1 MAAGGGSSFP
11 RRRNGRGAVRMKTD
25 AELIALYR
33 RGSRDAFEELFARH
47 HRRVI
52 HFCYRMTGDQAR
64 AEEAAQEVFLRIA
77 RAASTYQPTARFT
90 TWVYTIARRTTLN
103 FLRDEKEDGERVPI
117 DPTGEGR
124 DAENGIALPD
134 SGRWGPDQAAWG
146 SQLQER
152 FLEAL
157 QKLPEGNRAAFVL
170 NRGEGLSYEEVAA
183 VLGVTAQAVKSRI
196 FRAREALLA
205 EISGLLE

>member
-1 MAAGGGSSFP
+1 VDGM
-11 RRRNGRGAVRMKTD
+11 RTD
-25 AELIALYR
+25 AELMGLYR

-90 TWVYTIARRTTLN
+90 TWMYTIARRTTLN
-103 FLRDEKEDGERVPI
+103 FLRDEKEDGEKVPI
-117 DPTGEGR
+117 HDNGEGR
-124 DAENGIALPD
+124 DAAEGLPLP
-134 SGRWGPDQAAWG
+134 GPEEWDPERIAWG
-146 SQLQER
+146 AQLKEK
-152 FLEAL
+152 FVEAL
-157 QKLPEGNRAAFVL
+157 QSLPEGHRSAFLLNRA
-170 NRGEGLSYEEVAA
+170 EGLSYDEVAT
-183 VLGVTAQAVKSRI
+183 VLNITVQAVKSRI

-205 EISGLLE
+205 ELSGILK

>member
-1 MAAGGGSSFP
+1 MDGM
-11 RRRNGRGAVRMKTD
+11 RTD
-25 AELIALYR
+25 AELMEHYR

-90 TWVYTIARRTTLN
+90 TWMYTIARRTTLN
-103 FLRDEKEDGERVPI
+103 FLRDEKEDGEKVPI
-117 DPTGEGR
+117 HDNGEGR
-124 DAENGIALPD
+124 DAAEGLPLP
-134 SGRWGPDQAAWG
+134 GPEEWDPERIAWG
-146 SQLQER
+146 KQLKEK
-152 FLEAL
+152 FVEAL
-157 QKLPEGNRAAFVL
+157 QNLPEGHRSAFLL
-170 NRGEGLSYEEVAA
+170 NRGEGLSYDEVAT
-183 VLGVTAQAVKSRI
+183 VLNITVQAVKSRI

-205 EISGLLE
+205 ELSGVLK

>member
-1 MAAGGGSSFP
+1 M
-11 RRRNGRGAVRMKTD
+11 RTD
-25 AELIALYR
+25 AELMELYR

-90 TWVYTIARRTTLN
+90 TWMYTIARRTTLN
-103 FLRDEKEDGERVPI
+103 FLRDEKEDGEKVPI
-117 DPTGEGR
+117 HDNGEGR
-124 DAENGIALPD
+124 DAAEGLPLP
-134 SGRWGPDQAAWG
+134 GPEEWDPERIAWG
-146 SQLQER
+146 AQLKEK
-152 FLEAL
+152 FVEAL
-157 QKLPEGNRAAFVL
+157 QSLPEGHRSAFLLNRA
-170 NRGEGLSYEEVAA
+170 EGLSYDEVAT
-183 VLGVTAQAVKSRI
+183 VLNITVQAVKSRI

-205 EISGLLE
+205 ELSGILK

>member
-1 MAAGGGSSFP
+1 M
-11 RRRNGRGAVRMKTD
+11 RTD
-25 AELIALYR
+25 AELMGLYR

-90 TWVYTIARRTTLN
+90 TWMYTIARRTTLN
-103 FLRDEKEDGERVPI
+103 FLRDEKEDGEKVPI
-117 DPTGEGR
+117 HDNGEGR
-124 DAENGIALPD
+124 DAAEGLPLP
-134 SGRWGPDQAAWG
+134 GPEEWDPERIAWG
-146 SQLQER
+146 AQLKEK
-152 FLEAL
+152 FVEAL
-157 QKLPEGNRAAFVL
+157 QSLPEGHRSAFLLNRA
-170 NRGEGLSYEEVAA
+170 EGLSYDEVAT
-183 VLGVTAQAVKSRI
+183 VLNITVQAVKSRI

-205 EISGLLE
+205 ELSGILK